1 MVNSCIKVQ
10 RVVTANQAA
19 TRVSNSKN
27 GNHKKSNSNKNHHH
41 EDSLSG
47 KLQGSV
53 SGDIYVH
60 KFSQALT
67 IFWDDHL
74 WARQVPE

>member
-1 MVNSCIKVQ
+1 
-10 RVVTANQAA
+10 
-19 TRVSNSKN
+19 
-27 GNHKKSNSNKNHHH
+27 
-41 EDSLSG
+41 
-47 KLQGSV
+47 V